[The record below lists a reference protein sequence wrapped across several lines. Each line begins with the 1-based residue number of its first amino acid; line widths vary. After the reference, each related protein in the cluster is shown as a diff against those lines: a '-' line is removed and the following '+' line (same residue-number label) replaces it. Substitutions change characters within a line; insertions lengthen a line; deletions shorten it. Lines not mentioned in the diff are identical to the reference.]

1 MPFSLISTLFTTPVF
16 TGNYRRHLPA
26 GIYNANPVSY
36 LISPL
41 PVRDRGDFR
50 FTLRP
55 SVRPSV
61 HPSIRPSVRPQIWIM
76 RLLKKYSSYTSE
88 TSQLDRY
95 QLGDNARHFFFMINQ
110 KMVAME
116 TKQ

>member
-1 MPFSLISTLFTTPVF
+1 MNFKTVYSAVNSLTVYSAKLKTSLF
-16 TGNYRRHLPA
+16 
-26 GIYNANPVSY
+26 
-36 LISPL
+36 ISPL

-55 SVRPSV
+55 SIRPSVRPSV
-61 HPSIRPSVRPQIWIM
+61 HPSFRPQIWIM

-95 QLGDNARHFFFMINQ
+95 QLGDNARHFFFKINQ